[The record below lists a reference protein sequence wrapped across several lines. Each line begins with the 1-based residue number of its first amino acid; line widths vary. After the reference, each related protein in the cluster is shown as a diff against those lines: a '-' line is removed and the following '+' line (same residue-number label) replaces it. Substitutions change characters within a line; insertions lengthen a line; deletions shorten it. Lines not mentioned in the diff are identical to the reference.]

1 MRHRARKSMAA
12 ALAVIL
18 FFGLSDVLSSKGRS
32 GADLLITLKDGSKY
46 RGELIAVRPDSLLLL
61 DHRTGKTRSPPS
73 PISRPSGSSR
83 KSKAW
88 QGLLIGL
95 VPGAVGGAALG
106 AHASAGDDPELGAFA
121 GGVVV
126 GGIAGLVGLAA
137 GFAAGLDADFSPVS
151 RKAKR
156 SRSWTSSTGGRVSRG
171 PTFQGRS
178 ARYRSNEGEASAY
191 PGS

>member
-1 MRHRARKSMAA
+1 MRHRARKSIAA

-18 FFGLSDVLSSKGRS
+18 FFGLSDVLSTKRRS
-32 GADLLITLKDGSKY
+32 GADLLIILKNGSRY

-61 DHRTGKTRSPPS
+61 DHRTGKDEIAAVADIATVRVV
-73 PISRPSGSSR
+73 RR
-83 KSKAW
+83 SKAW

-106 AHASAGDDPELGAFA
+106 AHASAGDNPELGAFA
-121 GGVVV
+121 GGVVI

-137 GFAAGLDADFSPVS
+137 GVAAGLDTGMSFAGLPESG
-151 RKAKR
+151 RIG
-156 SRSWTSSTGGRVSRG
+156 SWTSSIAGRVSRG

-178 ARYRSNEGEASAY
+178 ARC
-191 PGS
+191 PK